1 MKRRQDDYLRNCRQI
16 NFVVLNGFCLL
27 SKPPP
32 DLLFLFVICFYISR
46 YHFSRILRTSFNN
59 IWIKYFRHKFSFFNG
74 FTQPPFHPLNSQNP
88 LCVTKIFCRCSLNA
102 RIWRISF
109 KTSWWFK
116 ASTWE
121 RCFGYCRF
129 WCNEGIFHNRLT
141 RIDTSSSIIR
151 KRDANRAI

>member
-88 LCVTKIFCRCSLNA
+88 LCVTKNFCRCSLNA
-102 RIWRISF
+102 RIWKLVSRPADDSKPALGKDVSGTVDFDAMEEYFI
-109 KTSWWFK
+109 
-116 ASTWE
+116 
-121 RCFGYCRF
+121 
-129 WCNEGIFHNRLT
+129 
-141 RIDTSSSIIR
+141 IDLLG
-151 KRDANRAI
+151 